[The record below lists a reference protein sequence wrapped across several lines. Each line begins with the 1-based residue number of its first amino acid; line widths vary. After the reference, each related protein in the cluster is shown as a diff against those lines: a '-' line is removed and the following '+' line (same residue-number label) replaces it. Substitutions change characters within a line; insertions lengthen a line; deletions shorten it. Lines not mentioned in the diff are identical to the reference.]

1 MENKESISKSEEI
14 KIESQNE
21 PSSEQKT
28 DDKIFDPNFNPW
40 NIGDTK
46 IDYMK
51 LVHKFGTEL
60 IDQELL
66 EKFKKITGRD
76 LHPWLRRGI
85 FFTHRELHKFL
96 DAYENGEPVFLYTGR
111 GPSSDAMHLGH
122 LIPFMFTKWLQDV
135 FDCPLFIQI
144 SDEEKAAFKKI
155 DFEILHKMGFENAK
169 EIISCGFKSDKTF
182 IFSNR
187 DYRLNCQSY
196 ETFVSEMKMKV
207 PMKTLR
213 DIFGLGDESSVAM
226 IDWPIYQTAAAF
238 YQAYPHVFGNRPAY
252 CLVPY
257 AIDQDPY
264 FRLARDIAT
273 KMNLIKP
280 ASIMCTFIPPLTGN
294 SGKMSSSVGTDST
307 LFLTDSEQ
315 ILKEKIHKH
324 SFSGGGGNGTLEDH
338 RKFGGNP
345 EVDIAYQ
352 YLRYFEEEDTVIQE
366 IHDLFKKGDY
376 TCGDLKNKLVQ
387 KLSPIFEKIRIS
399 RENIT
404 KETLDDFY
412 SYKSMTLPKPKE
424 KPKEEMEIKLYG
436 VFENLKIDYRTKY
449 HAPVSTAEQGVDLAR
464 SLEGTIGKVLLLKG
478 PKDAYFLYVIN
489 SSTVVNIKTL
499 HKRIEVQKISFAQRD
514 TFTQV
519 MKIPHN
525 CPSLFGIINDTEKV
539 IQTIIIEE
547 GISKDKPINFNSMRP
562 DATSTISYQDMI
574 KFIDHHK
581 YPIKFVKE

>member
-1 MENKESISKSEEI
+1 MEGNKQLNCDDNNHVNLDSKEE
-14 KIESQNE
+14 K
-21 PSSEQKT
+21 KG

-40 NIGDTK
+40 NIGDSK

-66 EKFKKITGRD
+66 EKFKRITGKD
-76 LHPWLRRGI
+76 LHPWLKRGI
-85 FFTHRELHKFL
+85 FFTHREFNKFL
-96 DAYENGEPVFLYTGR
+96 DAYENGEAVFLYTGR

-122 LIPFMFTKWLQDV
+122 LIPFLFTKWLQDV
-135 FDCPLFIQI
+135 FDCPLVIQI

-169 EIISCGFKSDKTF
+169 EIISCGFRSEKTF

-187 DYRLNCQSY
+187 DYRLNCPSY

-213 DIFGLGDESSVAM
+213 DIFGLGDEATIAM

-238 YQAYPHVFGNRPAY
+238 YQAYPHIFGNRPAY

-294 SGKMSSSVGTDST
+294 TGKMSSSVGTDST

-315 ILKEKIHKH
+315 TLREKIHKH

-345 EVDIAYQ
+345 EIDIAYQ
-352 YLRYFEEEDTVIQE
+352 YLRYFEEDEGNLQE
-366 IHDLFKKGDY
+366 THELFKKGVL
-376 TCGDLKNKLVQ
+376 TCGELKNKLVE
-387 KLSPIFEKIRIS
+387 KLAPLFHKIKTS
-399 RENIT
+399 RELVT
-404 KETLDDFY
+404 KEILEEFY
-412 SYKSMTLPKPKE
+412 KCKPMDLPKPKE
-424 KPKEEMEIKLYG
+424 KPKEELEIKLYEI
-436 VFENLKIDYRTKY
+436 FENLKISYRTKY
-449 HAPVSTAEQGVDLAR
+449 HALISTAEQAQDLAK

-478 PKDAYFLYVIN
+478 AKDAYYLYIIN
-489 SSTVVNIKTL
+489 SETVVNIKTL
-499 HKRIEVQKISFAQRD
+499 HKRMEVPKISFAQRD

-519 MKIPHN
+519 MKVPIS
-525 CPSLFGIINDTEKV
+525 CPTLFGIFNDNEKV
-539 IQTIIIEE
+539 ISSVVIEE
-547 GISKDKPINFNSMRP
+547 GIPKDKPINFHSMRP
-562 DATSTISYQDMI
+562 DATTTISFEDML
-574 KFIDHHK
+574 KFIEYHK
-581 YPIKFVKE
+581 YPIKYVKE